1 MDIYGQREH
10 NTIIGQ
16 KCDTC
21 GKSTEDGE
29 VIPIRIEFG
38 YGHDLDGASY
48 DFCKY
53 GCLLRF
59 IIEELKK
66 EKKNDSESQEG

>member
-1 MDIYGQREH
+1 MDIYGIREH
-10 NTIIGQ
+10 NTVIGH

-21 GKSTEDGE
+21 GKSTEDGNS
-29 VIPIRIEFG
+29 IPIRIEFS
-38 YGHDLDGASY
+38 YGHNLDGAIY

-53 GCLLRF
+53 ECLRKF

-66 EKKNDSESQEG
+66 EN